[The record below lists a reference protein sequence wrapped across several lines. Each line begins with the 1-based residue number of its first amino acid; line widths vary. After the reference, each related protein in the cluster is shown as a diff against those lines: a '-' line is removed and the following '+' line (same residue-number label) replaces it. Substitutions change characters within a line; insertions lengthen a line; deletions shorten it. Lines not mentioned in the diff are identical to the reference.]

1 LVKDVFTNT
10 QLWIDVFRGMLYT
23 NALTYDCR
31 AHTCIGKRVASW
43 KIQRLGRGSKQ
54 RQKVKKIK
62 EHIYTLMICS
72 DLYFTVVTF
81 WWFVKMIFRF

>member
-31 AHTCIGKRVASW
+31 AHTCMEKGLLHERFKGWEGAVNRDRRW
-43 KIQRLGRGSKQ
+43 RRSKS
-54 RQKVKKIK
+54 I
-62 EHIYTLMICS
+62 
-72 DLYFTVVTF
+72 FTH
-81 WWFVKMIFRF
+81 WWFVQTCTSL